1 MKTLKQFKE
10 DYQIGEDLAHAEKRY
25 HQSRQIYNK
34 RASDASRANPNTTRT
49 SPEEHERLSAKA
61 GKSFELNKQKTQKLQ
76 VAMAADRAANPLSQS
91 EKDRIERNAR
101 GYGQNRNM
109 GD

>member
-1 MKTLKQFKE
+1 MKTFRQFKE

-25 HQSRQIYNK
+25 HQSRKIYNK

-76 VAMAADRAANPLSQS
+76 VAMAADRAANPPKKSN
-91 EKDRIERNAR
+91 DDERNIR

>member
-1 MKTLKQFKE
+1 MKTFRQFKE

-61 GKSFELNKQKTQKLQ
+61 GKSFELNKQKTQRLNS
-76 VAMAADRAANPLSQS
+76 AEAADRKANPPKPDSDA
-91 EKDRIERNAR
+91 EYKAR
-101 GYGQNRNM
+101 YPKGHVA